1 MKKQWI
7 SLSLIAGLGL
17 FTMASCGGDTT
28 TEETTVETEQ
38 VETDVVSDEVVELTL
53 EGDDQMKF
61 NKNQLH
67 AKAGQKVHLTLT
79 HTGTM
84 DINVMGH
91 NFVLL
96 TADADVDAFVA
107 AAQVAKETNYIPA
120 SHEGDIIAHTDM
132 IGGGESAT
140 VEFTAP
146 EPGKYTFICSFP
158 GHAGMMKGVFIVE

>member
-17 FTMASCGGDTT
+17 FTMASCGSDTT
-28 TEETTVETEQ
+28 KETTVETEQ
-38 VETDVVSDEVVELTL
+38 VQTDVVNDEVVELSI
-53 EGDDQMKF
+53 EGDDAMKF

-67 AKAGQKVHLTLT
+67 AKAGQTVKLTLT

-91 NFVLL
+91 NCVLL
-96 TADADVDAFVA
+96 NADADLDAFIA
-107 AAQVAKETNYIPA
+107 AAQVAKETDYIPA

-132 IGGGESAT
+132 IGGGESAS

-146 EPGKYTFICSFP
+146 APGKYTFICSFP
-158 GHAGMMKGVFIVE
+158 GHAGMMKGVLIVE